1 MPFCPSFSE
10 GSPTRPAMATRLRD
24 VAGDPHPGDR
34 ASGLTIGANGATPRA
49 PCAKRL
55 SAAFVVKKRVSRTS
69 VRRMRE
75 IQNGPENDR
84 RSVIPRER
92 LPRRVA
98 IGLAALIAIVVA
110 LASCS
115 TETVTDVAPG
125 TDASAPTDDDGSI
138 DPFGPEGG
146 AADSSAGSHHDASD
160 GAQPTG
166 TCGSSCNGC
175 CNGNTCVAACP
186 TGLVCDTHNH
196 VCVPPPCSA
205 TNPCAAGCCAGGVC
219 ETGTAST
226 APVPTRS

>member
-1 MPFCPSFSE
+1 M
-10 GSPTRPAMATRLRD
+10 
-24 VAGDPHPGDR
+24 
-34 ASGLTIGANGATPRA
+34 
-49 PCAKRL
+49 
-55 SAAFVVKKRVSRTS
+55 
-69 VRRMRE
+69 
-75 IQNGPENDR
+75 
-84 RSVIPRER
+84 
-92 LPRRVA
+92 A
-98 IGLAALIAIVVA
+98 IGVAALIAIVVA

-186 TGLVCDTHNH
+186 TGLFCDTHNH

-219 ETGTAST
+219 QTGTAVSACGASGSCNDCSANAVGHACVAGGACGCNAPTDCPTSMACDST
-226 APVPTRS
+226 THTCKAACSDTALCNGACCVNGACTNAFNACAGNPKGDVCVSTISSC